1 MTLQKVEKIKC
12 AADKNGLKSLYVAGF
27 PLDLENESTPRKP
40 GNIMEFR
47 KFYKYG
53 KMT

>member
-1 MTLQKVEKIKC
+1 MTLQNVEKIKG

-27 PLDLENESTPRKP
+27 PLDLENLENESKP

-47 KFYKYG
+47 KF
-53 KMT
+53 